1 MVWYGMVWYDMVW
14 YGVVWYGMVWYGM
27 VWYGMVWCGVVWC
40 GMVWYGIVW
49 YGSYSIPEQGLV
61 LYTSELTQ
69 LRGAVELLL
78 QGHRN
83 NPPLQT
89 PLSSLQSVC
98 SQRQPPP

>member
-1 MVWYGMVWYDMVW
+1 
-14 YGVVWYGMVWYGM
+14 
-27 VWYGMVWCGVVWC
+27 
-40 GMVWYGIVW
+40 
-49 YGSYSIPEQGLV
+49 
-61 LYTSELTQ
+61 
-69 LRGAVELLL
+69 LL